1 MVDFA
6 PPMTGKNIVSE
17 ELLLDVGVEAFDP
30 NIPETFDEQVKQN
43 INPEVR
49 RAEVNYMSH
58 YLKNL
63 LQGTGNWGAVR
74 VIPRKTNAVDVSI
87 SAKLLHSDGERMI
100 LEATVYDARGHVWF
114 TKQYTTLAS
123 KFSYEPE
130 IAQTIDPFHATHRQ
144 IADDML
150 NYRNSLPDDE
160 VKTIRRTA
168 EIRFAHDFSEDAF
181 GDHAKLADN
190 GQYQLVRLPAEDD
203 PMLLH
208 IRKIREREYLFIDTL
223 DGFYDNFATAIYQP
237 YLDWRRETHDEAIA
251 IQKEKALSKARLVA
265 GTTMIVGGA
274 VMQRN
279 SNSLVETAGYSG
291 VIGGAIQIINSIQNR
306 ANAKLHA
313 EVLAELGNAAE
324 TQILPY
330 TIELENESL
339 SLEGSVHEQYE
350 KLRQVLK
357 RLYFEEMGLPLSP
370 VLSSSVK
377 RGEVDDDEEQNLI
390 P

>member
-1 MVDFA
+1 
-6 PPMTGKNIVSE
+6 MTSDNIVSE
-17 ELLLDVGVEAFDP
+17 ELLLDVGVEVFDP
-30 NIPETFDEQVKQN
+30 NIPETFDEQVKEN

-63 LQGTGNWGAVR
+63 LQDTGNWGAVR

-87 SAKLLHSDGERMI
+87 SAKLRHSDGERMV
-100 LEATVYDARGHVWF
+100 LEATVYDGRGHVWF

-130 IAQTIDPFHATHRQ
+130 ITQTLDPFHATYRQ

-150 NYRNSLPDDE
+150 NYHNALPDDE
-160 VKTIRRTA
+160 VKTIRRIA
-168 EIRFAHDFSEDAF
+168 EMRFARDFSEDAF
-181 GDHAKLADN
+181 GGHIQLADN
-190 GQYQLVRLPAEDD
+190 GKYQLVRLPADDD
-203 PMLLH
+203 PMLLR

-223 DGFYDNFATAIYQP
+223 DGFYDNFATAIDQP

-324 TQILPY
+324 AQILPY

-370 VLSSSVK
+370 ELSRSVK
-377 RGEVDDDEEQNLI
+377 RGEVDDDEEQNFI